1 VISTRLLHFH
11 WLRRARERANGRDR
25 KSRPRAVLIW
35 RFHRIRPVPIPI
47 REEYPADILNPH
59 PVPPLYHQVS
69 TFFLN
74 QERPAMK
81 MRPGTQTG
89 FLLCGKEWIDG
100 VPLEVRSPWDQG
112 IVGVVSTATRADAR
126 QAVNHAVASM
136 RRARA
141 LPRWKRRE
149 ILEDVAA
156 ALIEQKER
164 FAKLIVAEAG
174 KPLRLARA
182 EVDRA
187 VLTFKTA
194 AEEAAR
200 LGGESLPLDLTEG
213 NEGRWGLVQRFPVGP
228 VLAITPFNFPL
239 NLVAHKLAPAIAAGC
254 PILLKP
260 APQTPFT
267 GLALG
272 EVILKAGWPAEA
284 LAVLPLSNAD
294 TAWLAEK
301 EDRIKLVTFT
311 GSAKVGWELKAHSGR
326 KRVLLELGG
335 NAALIIHGDW
345 HDLDEAALRTAHAA
359 FGYAGQSCISV
370 QRVFVERKIFQ
381 TFLWKLVEITATLVS
396 GNPSEEGTDVGPLI
410 RLTEAE
416 RVENWIKE
424 AVEGGAKLIAGG
436 ERQGAMVTP
445 AILTATKPG
454 MKIRDEEAFGPVVLV
469 EPYDD
474 FEQALADVNH
484 SRYGLQAGLL
494 TRDAGRILTAY
505 RELEVG
511 ALIVGDTPAWRLDPM
526 PYGGVKDSGLGRE
539 GIRSAIEEMTEPRML
554 VMSGLS

>member
-1 VISTRLLHFH
+1 
-11 WLRRARERANGRDR
+11 
-25 KSRPRAVLIW
+25 
-35 RFHRIRPVPIPI
+35 
-47 REEYPADILNPH
+47 
-59 PVPPLYHQVS
+59 
-69 TFFLN
+69 
-74 QERPAMK
+74 MK
-81 MRPGTQTG
+81 MRPGSQTG

-100 VPLEVRSPWDQG
+100 EALEVRSPWDQG
-112 IVGVVSTATRADAR
+112 LVGRVSIATRADAR
-126 QAVNHAVASM
+126 QAVNHAVASL
-136 RRARA
+136 RRTRA

-149 ILEDVAA
+149 ILEDIAA
-156 ALIEQKER
+156 ALLEQKER
-164 FAKLIVAEAG
+164 FAQLILTEAG
-174 KPLRLARA
+174 KPIRLARA
-182 EVDRA
+182 EVDRTI
-187 VLTFKTA
+187 LTFKTS

-228 VLAITPFNFPL
+228 ILAITPFNFPL

-267 GLALG
+267 ALALG
-272 EVILKAGWPAEA
+272 EVILKAGWPPEA

-301 EDRIKLVTFT
+301 EDRIKLVSFT

-335 NAALIIHGDW
+335 NAALIVHNDW
-345 HDLDEAALRTAHAA
+345 HDLDDAATRTAHAA

-370 QRVFVERKIFQ
+370 QRIFVQRSVFQ
-381 TFLWKLVEITATLVS
+381 TFLWKLVECTAQLVA
-396 GNPSEEGTDVGPLI
+396 GDPSQETTEVGPLI
-410 RLTEAE
+410 RLADAE
-416 RVENWIKE
+416 RVETWVRE

-436 ERQGAMVTP
+436 ERNGSVITP
-445 AILTATKPG
+445 VILTGTKPG
-454 MKIRDEEAFGPVVLV
+454 MKVRDEEVFGPVVIV
-469 EPYDD
+469 EPYED

-539 GIRSAIEEMTEPRML
+539 GIRSAIEEMTESRML

>member
-1 VISTRLLHFH
+1 
-11 WLRRARERANGRDR
+11 
-25 KSRPRAVLIW
+25 
-35 RFHRIRPVPIPI
+35 
-47 REEYPADILNPH
+47 
-59 PVPPLYHQVS
+59 
-69 TFFLN
+69 
-74 QERPAMK
+74 MK

-89 FLLCGKEWIDG
+89 FLLCGKEWSDG
-100 VPLEVRSPWDQG
+100 DSFEVRSPWDQG
-112 IVGVVSTATRADAR
+112 LVGRVTIATRADAR
-126 QAVNHAVASM
+126 QAVSHAVASL
-136 RRARA
+136 RRSRA

-156 ALIEQKER
+156 SLIEQKER
-164 FAKLIVAEAG
+164 FAQLIVAEAG
-174 KPLRLARA
+174 KPIRLARV

-228 VLAITPFNFPL
+228 ILAITPFNFPL
-239 NLVAHKLAPAIAAGC
+239 NLVAHKVAPALAAGC
-254 PILLKP
+254 PIILKP

-267 GLALG
+267 ALALG
-272 EVILKAGWPAEA
+272 EVILKAGWNQEA

-301 EDRIKLVTFT
+301 EDRIKLVSFT
-311 GSAKVGWELKAHSGR
+311 GSSKVGWELKARSGR

-335 NAALIIHGDW
+335 NAALIVHNDW
-345 HDLDEAALRTAHAA
+345 HDLDEAAARTAHAA
-359 FGYAGQSCISV
+359 FGFAGQSCIST
-370 QRVFVERKIFQ
+370 QRVFVQRGIFQ
-381 TFLWKLVEITATLVS
+381 TFLWKLVEYSAKLAT
-396 GNPSEEGTDVGPLI
+396 GNPADEATEVGPLI
-410 RLTEAE
+410 RLSDAE
-416 RVENWIKE
+416 RVESWVKE

-436 ERQGAMVTP
+436 ERRGSMITP
-445 AILTATKPG
+445 TILTGTRPG
-454 MKIRDEEAFGPVVLV
+454 MKVHDEEVFGPVVVV
-469 EPYDD
+469 EPYVD
-474 FEQALADVNH
+474 FEEALAAVNH

-511 ALIVGDTPAWRLDPM
+511 ALIVGDTPTWRLDSM

>member
-1 VISTRLLHFH
+1 
-11 WLRRARERANGRDR
+11 
-25 KSRPRAVLIW
+25 
-35 RFHRIRPVPIPI
+35 
-47 REEYPADILNPH
+47 
-59 PVPPLYHQVS
+59 
-69 TFFLN
+69 
-74 QERPAMK
+74 MK
-81 MRPGTQTG
+81 MRPGSQTG

-100 VPLEVRSPWDQG
+100 EALEVRSPWDQG
-112 IVGVVSTATRADAR
+112 LVGRVSIATRADAR
-126 QAVNHAVASM
+126 QAVSHAVASL
-136 RRARA
+136 RRTRA

-149 ILEDVAA
+149 ILEEIAA
-156 ALIEQKER
+156 TLLEQKER

-174 KPLRLARA
+174 KPIRLARA

-187 VLTFKTA
+187 ILTFKTA

-228 VLAITPFNFPL
+228 ILAITPFNFPL

-267 GLALG
+267 ALALG
-272 EVILKAGWPAEA
+272 EVILKAGWPQEA
-284 LAVLPLSNAD
+284 LAILPLSNAD

-301 EDRIKLVTFT
+301 EDRIKLVSFT
-311 GSAKVGWELKAHSGR
+311 GSAKVGWELKARSGR

-335 NAALIIHGDW
+335 NAALIVHNDW
-345 HDLDEAALRTAHAA
+345 IDLDDAAARTAHAA

-370 QRVFVERKIFQ
+370 QRIFVQRSVFQ
-381 TFLWKLVEITATLVS
+381 TFMWKLVEHTAHLVS
-396 GNPSEEGTDVGPLI
+396 GDPSDEATEVGPLI
-410 RLTEAE
+410 RAADAD
-416 RVENWIKE
+416 RVETWVRE
-424 AVEGGAKLIAGG
+424 AVEGGAKLVAGG
-436 ERQGAMVTP
+436 ERNGSVITP
-445 AILTATKPG
+445 VILTATKPG
-454 MKIRDEEAFGPVVLV
+454 MKVRDEEVFGPVVLV
-469 EPYDD
+469 EPYED

-539 GIRSAIEEMTEPRML
+539 GIRSAIEEMTESRML